1 MIDLIRESWGVV
13 ERLYDRL
20 GTKSAR
26 GLDLDAA
33 VVLTQCTVALE
44 KSAEGIENTS
54 AKTSE
59 VARDG

>member
-1 MIDLIRESWGVV
+1 MTDLIQEGWAVV

-33 VVLTQCTVALE
+33 VVLTQCVEALE
-44 KSAEGIENTS
+44 KSLKEADEP
-54 AKTSE
+54 
-59 VARDG
+59 